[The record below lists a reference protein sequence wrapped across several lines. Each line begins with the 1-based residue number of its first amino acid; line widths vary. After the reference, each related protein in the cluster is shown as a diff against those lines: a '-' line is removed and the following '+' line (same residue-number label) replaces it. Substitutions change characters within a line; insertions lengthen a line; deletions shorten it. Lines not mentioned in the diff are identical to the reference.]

1 MADKEKRSVYET
13 LRAINVEDHVEA
25 KNGLRYLSW
34 AWAWDTIMSLY
45 PASYRTVYENEN
57 KNIYFDDGRS
67 AWVKV
72 GFTVVDGDYKRE
84 ELEYLPILDYKNKS
98 IPLDKVTSQ
107 DVNTAIQRC
116 ATKAIARHGL
126 GFYIYAGQDLP
137 EEDKQKAR
145 EQLQAEQQ
153 AELVKTLK
161 KAQLIL
167 QKEFNIDFR
176 SEEFAQRILAETG
189 VNSQDVGYLML
200 HSEEAQKVLNAYR
213 RIVAEKKAEA
223 NG

>member
-1 MADKEKRSVYET
+1 MSENKKSVYEV

-45 PASYRTVYENEN
+45 PASYRTVYENDN

-84 ELEYLPILDYKNKS
+84 ELEYLPILDFKNKS

-137 EEDKQKAR
+137 EEDKQKQK
-145 EQLQAEQQ
+145 EEHQ
-153 AELVKTLK
+153 AELVKNLK
-161 KAQLIL
+161 KAQSIL
-167 QKEFNIDFR
+167 QKDFGIDFR
-176 SEEFAQRILAETG
+176 SEDFAKQVETATG
-189 VNSQDVGYLML
+189 VKTQDVGHLMT
-200 HSEEAQKVLNAYR
+200 HEEEAERVLNFYR
-213 RIVAEKKAEA
+213 RIFKEKKAEA
-223 NG
+223 QA